1 MLQLICLLVRR
12 WVQRREN
19 SYPEDDPNIVCVSFT
34 EDERWLGQE
43 IDDLAAFFDPSE
55 QEVLAVPPGTP

>member
-34 EDERWLGQE
+34 EDERWLGQQ
-43 IDDLAAFFDPSE
+43 IDDLAFFDPSE